1 MRYARSIAI
10 AERHEALL
18 ELVKSGSFSSPELAK
33 ELAVSEP
40 TIYRDILF
48 LKRQGYRIEAV
59 KLSAGWAYKLTNE
72 HHALRTRQGQ
82 QP

>member
-1 MRYARSIAI
+1 MRYDRSVAI
-10 AERHEALL
+10 AKRHEALL
-18 ELVKSGSFSSPELAK
+18 LLIRTGSYSSSELAQR
-33 ELAVSEP
+33 LTVSEP

-59 KLSAGWAYKLTNE
+59 RLPARWAYQLPDDRFE
-72 HHALRTRQGQ
+72 HQSSGPA